1 MKRTYIL
8 TLLVAILLCSCY
20 NDKDKLLIGV
30 SQCSEDIWRNKLNDE
45 LRIGTFF
52 HDDISLAFAS
62 ANDNDATQIAQID
75 SLVALGID
83 LLIVSPNQMATIT
96 PAIDRAY
103 DKGIPVIVFDRK
115 TNSKKFTAYIGADN
129 QLMGREIGEYIAT
142 QLKGTGTVIEIKGL
156 EGSSPS
162 IDRSKGFAEAMSRAP
177 GIEVAARLQGDW
189 TEESGYKA
197 VKAYLKAHPETVTKP
212 IDYVFGQNDRMAMG
226 ARRAFEEM
234 KKTNPAMKLPQYCGI
249 DGLPGPNGG
258 IAQVENGLLEVSY
271 IYPTHGDK
279 VMELALQILEKKPYK
294 NETLL
299 QSALVTRDNAHVLMM
314 QGEEAQRQGEY
325 LNNLHNKT
333 IETLKML
340 DTQTTFLIT
349 IVIIAVLLIAAF
361 VYAYYAY
368 LTKARLSDELRRLY
382 ESERQMKQQMEAL
395 KDAQMDLYTNVA
407 HQLRTPLSLIAGPLS
422 KLRDSDELRTASEDT
437 ATLLDVMTRN
447 TDLLTSLVGK
457 VLDAEAKKDSS
468 EILKMMDTGTITP
481 PDTASDIEQS
491 LQLEQFQ
498 ATDTTPQILIVDDN
512 ADIRIFLRSILSAK
526 YVIYEAEDGKKGLDI
541 ANEIVP
547 DLIIS
552 DVMMPVMNGLQFCQ
566 HVKRNLVTSH
576 IPVILLTARAMSAQ
590 QIEGYQHGAD
600 AYITKPFDHN
610 MLIARVENLL
620 LNRERLKKSW
630 QAPIASSIAPVDEK
644 EDDHAVELKVD
655 IDNVDEI
662 GKNADEVATPR
673 EDAFLDRLY
682 AVIDSHMHNSDIS
695 VEDIG
700 LEIGLSRVQ
709 LYRKVKALTGL
720 SPVELMRKIRL
731 NKAREMLLTT
741 EKNISE
747 VAYEVGFS
755 APSYFTKCFKEEFG
769 QLPNELLR

>member
-1 MKRTYIL
+1 M
-8 TLLVAILLCSCY
+8 
-20 NDKDKLLIGV
+20 
-30 SQCSEDIWRNKLNDE
+30 
-45 LRIGTFF
+45 
-52 HDDISLAFAS
+52 
-62 ANDNDATQIAQID
+62 
-75 SLVALGID
+75 
-83 LLIVSPNQMATIT
+83 
-96 PAIDRAY
+96 
-103 DKGIPVIVFDRK
+103 
-115 TNSKKFTAYIGADN
+115 
-129 QLMGREIGEYIAT
+129 
-142 QLKGTGTVIEIKGL
+142 
-156 EGSSPS
+156 
-162 IDRSKGFAEAMSRAP
+162 
-177 GIEVAARLQGDW
+177 
-189 TEESGYKA
+189 
-197 VKAYLKAHPETVTKP
+197 
-212 IDYVFGQNDRMAMG
+212 
-226 ARRAFEEM
+226 
-234 KKTNPAMKLPQYCGI
+234 
-249 DGLPGPNGG
+249 
-258 IAQVENGLLEVSY
+258 SY

-498 ATDTTPQILIVDDN
+498 PTDTTPQILIVDDN